1 MVKKV
6 SCLKQK
12 ELLFCVDNRFKTA
25 YITAELINNCLIV
38 RYSLFVDKPQKH
50 SMDFLCKFSKAS
62 TKTFASLYPEKQ
74 FLNSIKRQFCSEHAY
89 FDIQNFADKNN
100 LKYKMYNH
108 FDFDV
113 FNQLRY
119 NFGDIYDDSD
129 RLYYEDGSII
139 IPQLYQ
145 PLKEGVRKIYTKNG
159 NLYFEI
165 NYKNYLKN
173 GVTKG
178 YYEDSESIQFE
189 QNYTND
195 LLDGVATTYYFD
207 GEIKEKLLFKNGEL
221 IENIL
226 LNNNHWQKY
235 YVF

>member
-62 TKTFASLYPEKQ
+62 TKTFDSLYPEKQ
-74 FLNSIKRQFCSEHAY
+74 FLNYLKKQFCSEHAY

-108 FDFDV
+108 FDFDE
-113 FNQLRY
+113 FNPLRY
-119 NFGDIYDDSD
+119 NFGDIYDDSN
-129 RLYYEDGSII
+129 RLYNQDGSII
-139 IPQLYQ
+139 IPQLYK
-145 PLKEGVRKIYTKNG
+145 PLREGIRKIYSEDG
-159 NLYFEI
+159 NLYLEI
-165 NYKNYLKN
+165 TYRNYKKN
-173 GVTKG
+173 GVVRG
-178 YYEDSESIQFE
+178 YYCDSTQLQYEQF
-189 QNYTND
+189 YKND
-195 LLDGVATTYYFD
+195 LLDGEAITYYSD
-207 GEIKEKLLFKNGEL
+207 GQVKERLLFQNGQL
-221 IENIL
+221 KKTIFV
-226 LNNNHWQKY
+226 NNNHWEKY